1 MSLVH
6 GHLRK
11 AGQAAV
17 EGSPAHAAEAT
28 LCSLRELTGASHGEL
43 DWRGATEHG
52 LIFGSGPRPEQNP
65 WIVDLRIG
73 DHEFGSV
80 ALWDGEFGYEDLE
93 TFADRLSLSLRAAEL
108 EYAVGEQ
115 QAWRT
120 SVASAIAQV
129 GPPADLDT
137 IATRIVTQAR
147 RLLHGSAGVLVSG
160 RPPSARMW
168 HDGLYKVSDD
178 ELHSL
183 LPQAAPPL
191 ALGEVWSGSIAD
203 GPLARQ
209 GLAAVA
215 AVGLGAEAG
224 ERTLIVLSADAED
237 FGSAETSALTDFG
250 ISIAP
255 HLQAGGGDQS
265 DRRALV
271 DPSTG
276 MPGNSYF
283 EERLSQETARAER
296 HLRSVSVLVMAL
308 DTASAE
314 LDKDLITLSSIAA
327 SDLRVGDVPCRVGE
341 DEVGVILSDVE
352 TMDAVLIADR
362 LRGKV
367 RESDRFSSSNTLSVG
382 AATFPARAGSAKE
395 LRKAASRALGWAR
408 GDGTDR
414 TFVYEREI
422 AASLEDEVA
431 EDLERNDAI
440 AESLRM
446 LADAVDG
453 RRGANGHA
461 MRVARIARQL
471 ASRMGL
477 PRDRAERVYVA
488 AMLHDIGQISMS
500 EETLG
505 SPEELEVAAQ
515 DEVREH
521 PDIGAQLLAGT
532 PFNDVRLWIRH
543 HHERAD
549 GTGYPDNLEGEHI
562 PIEAQIIG
570 VAEAFDELTADRPYR
585 DAVPIDAAL
594 AELQD
599 CAGTQ
604 FTVEVVDALRSLAD
618 DGHLDAPGGDE

>member
-6 GHLRK
+6 GYLRK
-11 AGQAAV
+11 ACQAAV
-17 EGSPAHAAEAT
+17 DGSPADAAEAT
-28 LCSLRELTGASHGEL
+28 LGTLRELTGASHGEL

-52 LIFGSGPRPEQNP
+52 LTFGTGARPGQNP
-65 WIVDLRIG
+65 WIADLRIG
-73 DHEFGSV
+73 DHEYGSV
-80 ALWDGEFGYEDLE
+80 AVWGGEFGYEDLE
-93 TFADRLSLSLRAAEL
+93 DFADRLALSLRAAEL
-108 EYAVGEQ
+108 EHALSEQ
-115 QAWRT
+115 QAWRR
-120 SVASAIAQV
+120 SVAAAIAQV

-137 IATRIVTQAR
+137 VATRVVAQAR
-147 RLLHGSAGVLVSG
+147 GLLHGTAGVLVMG
-160 RPPSARMW
+160 QPPSARMW
-168 HDGLYKVSDD
+168 HDGLYKIDD
-178 ELHSL
+178 EELHSL

-191 ALGEVWSGSIAD
+191 PLGEVWSGAIVD

-209 GLAAVA
+209 GLGAVA

-224 ERTLIVLSADAED
+224 ERTLMVLSAASDD
-237 FGSAETSALTDFG
+237 FGEAETSALVDFG
-250 ISIAP
+250 ISVAP
-255 HLQAGGGDQS
+255 QLQSAPAEGAE
-265 DRRALV
+265 RRDLV

-276 MPGNSYF
+276 MPGIAYF

-296 HLRSVSVLVMAL
+296 HLRSVSVLVLGL
-308 DTASAE
+308 DAQSEE
-314 LDKDLITLSSIAA
+314 LDKDLVVLAKIAA
-327 SDLRVGDVPCRVGE
+327 SDLRVGDIPCRIGE
-341 DEVGVILSDVE
+341 DELGIILSDVE

-362 LRGKV
+362 LRAKV
-367 RESDRFSSSNTLSVG
+367 RESELFGVATTLSVG

-395 LRKAASRALGWAR
+395 LREAASRALGWAR
-408 GDGTDR
+408 GDGADR

-422 AASLEDEVA
+422 AASLEEEIA

-471 ASRMGL
+471 AGRMGL

-505 SPEELEVAAQ
+505 SSEELEVAAQ
-515 DEVREH
+515 QEVREH

-549 GTGYPDNLEGEHI
+549 GTGYPDHLEAEHI
-562 PIEAQIIG
+562 PLEAQIIG

-585 DAVPIDAAL
+585 NAIPVEDALV
-594 AELQD
+594 ELQR

-604 FTVEVVDALRSLAD
+604 FTVEVVEALSGLAD
-618 DGHLDAPGGDE
+618 EGYLDAPGVGE

>member
-1 MSLVH
+1 M
-6 GHLRK
+6 
-11 AGQAAV
+11 
-17 EGSPAHAAEAT
+17 
-28 LCSLRELTGASHGEL
+28 
-43 DWRGATEHG
+43 
-52 LIFGSGPRPEQNP
+52 
-65 WIVDLRIG
+65 VDLRIG
-73 DHEFGSV
+73 DREFGSI
-80 ALWDGEFGYEDLE
+80 ALWGGEFGYEDLE
-93 TFADRLSLSLRAAEL
+93 SFADRLALGLRASEL
-108 EYAVGEQ
+108 EHALAEQ

-129 GPPADLDT
+129 GPPADLET
-137 IATRIVTQAR
+137 VATRIVTQAR

-160 RPPSARMW
+160 QPPSARMW
-168 HDGLYKVSDD
+168 HDGLYKISDD
-178 ELHSL
+178 ELHTL

-191 ALGEVWSGSIAD
+191 ALGEMWSGAVAD

-209 GLAAVA
+209 GLGAVA
-215 AVGLGAEAG
+215 AIGLGAEAG
-224 ERTLIVLSADAED
+224 EATLMVLSASIED
-237 FGSAETSALTDFG
+237 FGGAETSALTDFG
-250 ISIAP
+250 VSIAP
-255 HLQAGGGDQS
+255 RLQTGAS
-265 DRRALV
+265 ENAERRDLV
-271 DPSTG
+271 DPATG
-276 MPGNSYF
+276 MPGISYF
-283 EERLSQETARAER
+283 EERLSQETAQAER
-296 HLRSVSVLVMAL
+296 HLRSVSVLVMGL
-308 DTASAE
+308 DVPSE
-314 LDKDLITLSSIAA
+314 QLDKDLIELARIAG
-327 SDLRVGDVPCRVGE
+327 SDLRVGDVPCRIAE
-341 DEVGVILSDVE
+341 DEIGVILADVE

-362 LRGKV
+362 LRAKA
-367 RESDRFSSSNTLSVG
+367 RESDAFGVATTVSVG

-395 LRKAASRALGWAR
+395 LREAASKALGWAR
-408 GDGTDR
+408 ADGTDR

-471 ASRMGL
+471 AGRMGL
-477 PRDRAERVYVA
+477 ERDRAERVYVA

-505 SPEELEVAAQ
+505 SPDELEVAAQ

-585 DAVPIDAAL
+585 NAIPVDAAI
-594 AELQD
+594 AELQE
-599 CAGTQ
+599 CAGSQ
-604 FTVEVVDALRSLAD
+604 FTTEVVDALSSLAD
-618 DGHLDAPGGDE
+618 DGYLDSPERQQ